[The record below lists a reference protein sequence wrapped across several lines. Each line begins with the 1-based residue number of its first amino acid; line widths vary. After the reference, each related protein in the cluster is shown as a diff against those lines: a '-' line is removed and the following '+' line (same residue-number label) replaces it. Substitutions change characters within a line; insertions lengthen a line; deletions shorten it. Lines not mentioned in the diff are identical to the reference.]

1 MYSPFSDSKGRPL
14 TIEKVKFSHLS
25 QLVDCD
31 EGHHVEYKLLLEDG
45 GKAQLAKE
53 ITSFANCEGGWL
65 IVGID
70 DKTKEIKDFACAEA
84 LEGFYADNEY
94 TYYWSCM
101 KNDYMVVK
109 YNSGYEETISVALKN
124 GAIKIDDLDRFNI
137 SYIKYEK

>member
-53 ITSFANCEGGWL
+53 ITSCIRIQLFVASDQGSSSVSPA
-65 IVGID
+65 IAS
-70 DKTKEIKDFACAEA
+70 KTQQHIPF
-84 LEGFYADNEY
+84 
-94 TYYWSCM
+94 
-101 KNDYMVVK
+101 
-109 YNSGYEETISVALKN
+109 
-124 GAIKIDDLDRFNI
+124 
-137 SYIKYEK
+137 

>member
-53 ITSFANCEGGWL
+53 ITSFSNCEGGWL

-70 DKTKEIKDFACAEA
+70 DKTKERQDLQC
-84 LEGFYADNEY
+84 Y
-94 TYYWSCM
+94 TQSVKTVHM
-101 KNDYMVVK
+101 KTDVP
-109 YNSGYEETISVALKN
+109 
-124 GAIKIDDLDRFNI
+124 
-137 SYIKYEK
+137 

>member
-53 ITSFANCEGGWL
+53 ITSFSNCEGGWL

-70 DKTKEIKDFACAEA
+70 DKTKEIKPID
-84 LEGFYADNEY
+84 
-94 TYYWSCM
+94 
-101 KNDYMVVK
+101 KQDYSQRIGK
-109 YNSGYEETISVALKN
+109 IATRISPMPEFST
-124 GAIKIDDLDRFNI
+124 RFLTMPEN
-137 SYIKYEK
+137 K

>member
-70 DKTKEIKDFACAEA
+70 DKTKE
-84 LEGFYADNEY
+84 L
-94 TYYWSCM
+94 
-101 KNDYMVVK
+101 KNVLTEVLDTRRKELSLVVD
-109 YNSGYEETISVALKN
+109 ALKN
-124 GAIKIDDLDRFNI
+124 NLKDKEE
-137 SYIKYEK
+137 SK